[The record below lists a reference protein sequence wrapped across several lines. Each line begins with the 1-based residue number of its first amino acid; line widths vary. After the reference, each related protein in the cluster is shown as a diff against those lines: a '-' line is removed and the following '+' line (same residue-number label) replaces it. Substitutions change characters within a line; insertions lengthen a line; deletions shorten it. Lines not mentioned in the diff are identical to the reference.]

1 MFVTVNVVVATLR
14 LVSVV
19 LNVVVVSVG
28 GSGVVVVVVG
38 YQRLSEIVEDVSF
51 IPIEYRVKPNRSA
64 RNRSSKVKRKISF
77 DSTL

>member
-28 GSGVVVVVVG
+28 GSGVVVVVG